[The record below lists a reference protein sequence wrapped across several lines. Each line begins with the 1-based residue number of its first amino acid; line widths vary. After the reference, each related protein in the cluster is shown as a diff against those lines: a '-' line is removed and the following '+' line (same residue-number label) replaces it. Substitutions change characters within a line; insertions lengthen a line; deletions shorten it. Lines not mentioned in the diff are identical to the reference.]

1 MNAPIG
7 QRITLGAKNHRLGAA
22 RTGAETNILLD
33 RTGRAGVLTVAV
45 GRMDQANDLIFN
57 RRSDEYLT

>member
-1 MNAPIG
+1 MNAPIR

-33 RTGRAGVLTVAV
+33 RTGV
-45 GRMDQANDLIFN
+45 
-57 RRSDEYLT
+57 S